1 MNRMNNLQQELTI
14 TETEMNQ
21 LADRALILLSFKET
35 DTQNLRFIM
44 NLLGIRTLKEKQ
56 EILKE
61 IFRLIRRGFVYVPE
75 GLTKLVEH
83 RSQLRS
89 KDLQDIEDIN
99 LCLLCPY
106 EKLIQEIQKEISKI
120 RQRDEK
126 ANS

>member
-1 MNRMNNLQQELTI
+1 MNRVNKLQQELTI
-14 TETEMNQ
+14 TEAEMNQ

-75 GLTKLVEH
+75 GLPKLVDH
-83 RSQLRS
+83 RSHLRI
-89 KDLQDIEDIN
+89 KDLQDIEDVN

-106 EKLIQEIQKEISKI
+106 EILIQEIQKEINKI
-120 RQRDEK
+120 RKKDE
-126 ANS
+126 

>member
-1 MNRMNNLQQELTI
+1 MNRRNNLQQELTI
-14 TETEMNQ
+14 TQAEMNQ
-21 LADRALILLSFKET
+21 LADRALILLSFKDT
-35 DTQNLRFIM
+35 DIQNLRFIM
-44 NLLGIRTLKEKQ
+44 NLLGIRTLEEKQ

-83 RSQLRS
+83 RSHLRK

-106 EKLIQEIQKEISKI
+106 EKLIQEIQKEINKI